1 MKVIFITVLCIITMF
16 RMFSVTSTKQ
26 GLEQG
31 LAFKDL
37 KDGNGNG
44 NGNDNISNAPP
55 TVDRRRIT

>member
-1 MKVIFITVLCIITMF
+1 MKVIFITVLCIITIF
-16 RMFSVTSTKQ
+16 RMFSVKSTKQ

-37 KDGNGNG
+37 KDGNGNE
-44 NGNDNISNAPP
+44 NISNAPP